1 MEQGEQQELT
11 RLVIRNAALEV
22 QAPGIGRFLDHVRDL
37 QEVPLNADAIPKNG
51 TGQPY
56 EQDSEDIPED
66 AQRRLAVQ
74 FSA

>member
-1 MEQGEQQELT
+1 MEQGEQEKLP
-11 RLVIRNAALEV
+11 RLVVRVAAFEM
-22 QAPGIGRFLDHVRDL
+22 QALGIGRFLDHVRDL

-51 TGQPY
+51 TGQQY